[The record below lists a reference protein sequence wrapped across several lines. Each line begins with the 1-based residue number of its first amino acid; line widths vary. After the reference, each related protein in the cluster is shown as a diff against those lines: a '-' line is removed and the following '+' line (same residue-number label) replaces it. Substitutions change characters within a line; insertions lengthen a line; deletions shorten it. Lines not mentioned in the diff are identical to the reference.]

1 MTFFPSGN
9 PSQAV
14 QPLGPLFHAIGLRN
28 LGLSSLSIPDILK
41 NHNVINFRMPKDR
54 YRPSNETINNIQIL
68 CDLQFFLPLPQCRI
82 LLNSVILKHANP
94 RASIAH
100 RARGVWGTEGFR
112 LQPVADY
119 PEVPLSSEL
128 GCSDLLYDLVCCC
141 GSMVIASPNAFS
153 HLGPSGVCFSLLK
166 KEKPKKARCLIKGIT
181 DWGFGSLFFFL
192 QLFPPCRQ
200 SS

>member
-1 MTFFPSGN
+1 MQDSF
-9 PSQAV
+9 
-14 QPLGPLFHAIGLRN
+14 
-28 LGLSSLSIPDILK
+28 K
-41 NHNVINFRMPKDR
+41 
-54 YRPSNETINNIQIL
+54 L
-68 CDLQFFLPLPQCRI
+68 CHFKTC
-82 LLNSVILKHANP
+82 HP

-181 DWGFGSLFFFL
+181 DWGFGSLFFFYNCSL
-192 QLFPPCRQ
+192 LADRALTCFKNNKGYCWYPLLFCEKGRYFQ
-200 SS
+200 SSGRTLYTPDII